1 MFNHFTTVRSWYGGN
16 VNEFK
21 KVEEFEYSDAF
32 DEGVDAQYAARQ
44 TLLDLD
50 MDRPHFL
57 HGNLPCDHLAVIR
70 QRGVGVNWLSYYL
83 VEDKMVVE
91 EQIVNAANTLTRMYI
106 RREFEQSYW
115 LPKLRGLGI
124 EVTALSMLFWI
135 LSGARLWWTIK
146 PARILGGLFALGGL
160 GLFSL
165 LLLTL

>member
-1 MFNHFTTVRSWYGGN
+1 M
-16 VNEFK
+16 
-21 KVEEFEYSDAF
+21 
-32 DEGVDAQYAARQ
+32 
-44 TLLDLD
+44 
-50 MDRPHFL
+50 
-57 HGNLPCDHLAVIR
+57 
-70 QRGVGVNWLSYYL
+70 GVNRLSYYL
-83 VEDKMVVE
+83 GEGKMVVE

-115 LPKLRGLGI
+115 LAKLWGLGI

-146 PARILGGLFALGGL
+146 PARILGGLFAFGGL